1 MKKLVMAAGLAL
13 LCVPAVSTLAAETQ
27 VKWQEPEEFTDI
39 DAGDEHPEQFRE
51 RVLEGLEET
60 FVRLGE
66 RLPSDQILRITVT
79 DLTLAGRIEPM
90 QTYRGLEQVRV
101 VRPMYEP
108 RMDLMYEL
116 VDAES
121 NVIDAGEASLRG
133 SRLLDQA
140 QIRRAGT
147 EDIVKYESNM
157 VERWFR
163 RQFEQQLKEAK

>member
-1 MKKLVMAAGLAL
+1 MKKLVMAAGIVL
-13 LCVPAVSTLAAETQ
+13 LCFPTVSVLAAETQ
-27 VKWQEPEEFTDI
+27 VKWQEPEKFTDI
-39 DAGDEHPEQFRE
+39 DGGDEHPEQFRE

-66 RLPSDQILRITVT
+66 RLPPEQILRITVT

-116 VDAES
+116 VDAEGH
-121 NVIDAGEASLRG
+121 VIDKGEASLRG
-133 SRLLDQA
+133 SRLLDST

-147 EDIVKYESNM
+147 QSVVEYESNM
-157 VERWFR
+157 AERWFR
-163 RQFEQQLKEAK
+163 RQFEK